1 MKKFLIATH
10 GELSKEFIETSK
22 LIVGALSNVEY
33 FCMTKD
39 KSGDD
44 AEKEMKRILS
54 NKSEEERYIVLT
66 DIFGGSV
73 ANLCTNLLLNGY
85 EFELITGINLPMILT
100 ILLSDE
106 DDIETLV
113 RNGIEES
120 RKGIIHVNELLKNN
134 KERNEEDDII
144 DEN

>member
-22 LIVGALSNVEY
+22 LIVGSLSNVEY

-44 AEKEMKRILS
+44 AEKEIRRILS
-54 NKSEEERYIVLT
+54 NKSEEEKYIVLT
-66 DIFGGSV
+66 DVFGGSV
-73 ANLCTNLLLNGY
+73 SNLCTNLLLEGY

-100 ILLSDE
+100 ILLSEE
-106 DDIETLV
+106 DDVEKLV
-113 RNGIEES
+113 SNGIEEAK
-120 RKGIIHVNELLKNN
+120 KGIIYINELLKNK
-134 KERNEEDDII
+134 KEMNEENDII